1 VNVVHRYHSR
11 CSIPSEF
18 QGSELEKKQNR
29 HTYGPEL
36 IMSCV
41 LPNLLCDNCSTT
53 NALVPPRFVVPSVRV
68 FFPPNDGWWLGLPAA
83 GFQSGANRATPPDSC
98 ALALWPPRIFFL
110 LPVVSV
116 AVLLLL
122 ASWLSF
128 GFVVDVYPTR
138 PVHLKKNGFG
148 LGLSLTQM
156 GVLSSQWEWGRVC

>member
-98 ALALWPPRIFFL
+98 ALALWPPRIFFYYL
-110 LPVVSV
+110 SFQLRFFCCSLAGSPL
-116 AVLLLL
+116 VLL
-122 ASWLSF
+122 WTC
-128 GFVVDVYPTR
+128 TR
-138 PVHLKKNGFG
+138 P
-148 LGLSLTQM
+148 
-156 GVLSSQWEWGRVC
+156 GRYI